1 MLSAYAS
8 DGGLYVPEH
17 LPTLPEN
24 YRTLWKELSFP
35 DVCAEVFHLFCDI
48 DVAVLRELC
57 AESYKDFND
66 GVHHLPLHHFD
77 DLYLLD
83 TSLGPTLAFKD
94 VGQQIMGKIINYLLA
109 QRGERG
115 NIVVETS
122 GDTGP
127 AAIAGVR
134 GSSNMNIFC
143 LYPHGRVSEV
153 QELQMV
159 TVDAPNVFVYRTEG
173 NTDEQA
179 SVLKEIFDD
188 HAFLERH
195 HIFSVNSI
203 NIGRIIAQSSYFIW
217 ASLQFSEAIAAA
229 GLTVVIPTGAFGN
242 AMGAYF
248 ARLMGAPLGRIVCA
262 TNANDIVHRTI
273 AYGDLRLDENRQVRH
288 HATPTSTSVAVG
300 PAANPASTLS
310 PPPSCRR
317 SRRRWTFSSPTI
329 SSVCSTTS
337 PTKTA
342 PPYAASWSTSKRST
356 ALSVTIVV
364 RSRRWHRRSS
374 RKCKR
379 SSRRTASPMKT
390 RCVRSRRF
398 MRVMGLCCVR
408 TRRRRF
414 TSRRTSW
421 APHRRQVR

>member
-1 MLSAYAS
+1 VLSAYAS
-8 DGGLYVPEH
+8 DGGLYVPDH
-17 LPTLPEN
+17 LPSLPEN
-24 YRTLWKELSFP
+24 YRSLWKELSFP

-48 DVAVLRELC
+48 DVAVLRGLC

-66 GVHHLPLHHFD
+66 GVTHLPLHRFD

-94 VGQQIMGKIINYLLA
+94 VGQQIMGKLINYLLA

-134 GSSNMNIFC
+134 GSSHVNIFC

-188 HAFLERH
+188 HAFLQRH

-217 ASLQFSEAIAAA
+217 ASLQFPEATE
-229 GLTVVIPTGAFGN
+229 LTVVIPTGAFGN

-273 AYGDLRLDENRQVRH
+273 AYGDLRLDENRQVW
-288 HATPTSTSVAVG
+288 
-300 PAANPASTLS
+300 
-310 PPPSCRR
+310 PPPSPVTPLTTHRTVAVVANP
-317 SRRRWTFSSPTI
+317 STPLPLPSPL
-329 SSVCSTTS
+329 
-337 PTKTA
+337 
-342 PPYAASWSTSKRST
+342 
-356 ALSVTIVV
+356 LSAT
-364 RSRRWHRRSS
+364 
-374 RKCKR
+374 
-379 SSRRTASPMKT
+379 
-390 RCVRSRRF
+390 
-398 MRVMGLCCVR
+398 
-408 TRRRRF
+408 
-414 TSRRTSW
+414 
-421 APHRRQVR
+421 